1 MRAAFEMDQQ
11 NKLLEEAELTSE
23 RAFFVLW
30 FLGFGLFFWVFFITR
45 DFGEEEKESHE
56 QHVCP

>member
-1 MRAAFEMDQQ
+1 MDQQ

-30 FLGFGLFFWVFFITR
+30 FLGFGLVFWVFFITR